1 MGQSD
6 KHWETSLLK
15 KVNKQRIKTKTK
27 RQTKKE
33 RNIKQKKICF
43 LNQDNSILCFLWI
56 NLPSKLFFKDKIRY
70 LFII

>member
-33 RNIKQKKICF
+33 INIKQKKSAF
-43 LNQDNSILCFLWI
+43 
-56 NLPSKLFFKDKIRY
+56 
-70 LFII
+70 